1 MANLH
6 VPSYERSQK
15 IPPAAFNQD
24 IQPVWKN
31 TQIRIILGLQL
42 VAEYEYKFGIRILC
56 EYYPNTKLI
65 ARLCLD
71 KTNTRKNPM
80 KVLTLMML

>member
-42 VAEYEYKFGIRILC
+42 VAEYEYEYWLFEYYANIIRI
-56 EYYPNTKLI
+56 PN
-65 ARLCLD
+65 
-71 KTNTRKNPM
+71 
-80 KVLTLMML
+80 

>member
-31 TQIRIILGLQL
+31 TRIRIILGLQL
-42 VAEYEYKFGIRILC
+42 VAEYEYEYWLLEYYANIIRI
-56 EYYPNTKLI
+56 PN
-65 ARLCLD
+65 
-71 KTNTRKNPM
+71 
-80 KVLTLMML
+80 